1 MTIRHPWGAMRLRSL
16 CVLLLDS
23 GAVALSLY
31 IALQL
36 RLPGQW
42 TEAMRDG
49 AADGAMVGMIV
60 SFIIFQVAGIYR
72 HSWRYISLKELIFL
86 SQACVV
92 TVAASSIITLL
103 FLSDPYWLPRS
114 VPVIQWF
121 VLVVMLGSL
130 RAGRRVVRELL
141 HPPLAT
147 GGHSGNMLHG
157 RLRPGSVRQD
167 VLLIGDTDWADSVL
181 RVLKGGRNAALVPVG
196 ILTHDEADL
205 NLAIRG
211 VQILGTIDNLEKAVS
226 DLSLAKRRPSFV
238 IVNQSDPCL
247 TGPRIARLATR
258 AAQLGLELARA
269 QDPGQLQHSRD
280 GMLDLQ
286 FLNLTD
292 LLGRPELRLDGA
304 IVREAIRGRKVLV
317 TGAGGTIGS
326 ELVRQIASF
335 GACEI
340 LLLDHAECNLYTVD
354 LELRE
359 SFPATRSTPLLCSIR
374 QREAVMKLFM
384 DHRPDLV
391 FHAAALKHVPLV
403 ETNLGSGVLTNV
415 IGTRNVADAVLACGA
430 QAMIQVSTDKAV
442 NPVGMMG
449 ATKRMGEL
457 YCQALDLAAP
467 SDAASCRFLTVRF
480 GNVLGSSGSLIPLFM
495 RQLSRRGPLT
505 VTHPD
510 IERFFMTV
518 HEAVQLILHSTAG
531 TLQGGIDRG
540 RIFVLD
546 MGEPIKI
553 VDIARRIIRA
563 AGLVPDIDIK
573 IEFVGLRPG
582 EKLFEELFD
591 AGEERLPSS
600 LPGIFEAEPHP
611 VPLPV
616 LQAVFQQLERLARDS
631 DEGAI
636 RSVMR
641 SVVDMYHDDEPR
653 ETASAA
659 NDQLVGQIIP
669 ARLQEAS

>member
-1 MTIRHPWGAMRLRSL
+1 MTSRQPWGTMRLRSL
-16 CVLLLDS
+16 CVLFLDS
-23 GAVALSLY
+23 SAVALSLY
-31 IALQL
+31 VALQL
-36 RLPGQW
+36 RIPGQW
-42 TEAMRDG
+42 PEAMSS
-49 AADGAMVGMIV
+49 AAAVSAAIAVIASIV
-60 SFIIFQVAGIYR
+60 IFHIAGIYR
-72 HSWRYISLKELIFL
+72 HSWRYISLKELVFL

-92 TVAASSIITLL
+92 SVAASSIITLL
-103 FLSDPYWLPRS
+103 FLSDPPSLPRS

-130 RAGRRVVRELL
+130 RAGRRIAREVM
-141 HPPLAT
+141 HPGAMADRC
-147 GGHSGNMLHG
+147 SGNTLYG
-157 RLRPGSVRQD
+157 RLRPGGVRQD

-181 RVLKGGRNAALVPVG
+181 RVLKRGRQAALTPVG
-196 ILTHDEADL
+196 ILTHDDGDL
-205 NLAIRG
+205 NLNIRG
-211 VQILGTIDNLEKAVS
+211 VPILGTVDNLEKAVG
-226 DLSLAKRRPSFV
+226 DLSLGKKRPSFV
-238 IVNQSDPCL
+238 IVNQSDPSL

-269 QDPGQLQHSRD
+269 QDPGQLQHLRD

-292 LLGRPELRLDGA
+292 LLGRPELRLDGSVVRDA
-304 IVREAIRGRKVLV
+304 ICGRKVLV

-326 ELVRQIASF
+326 ELVRQIAAF
-335 GACEI
+335 GADEI

-359 SFPATRSTPLLCSIR
+359 SFPAVRSTPLLCSVR
-374 QREAVMKLFM
+374 QREAVMKAFLE
-384 DHRPDLV
+384 HRPDLV

-403 ETNLGSGVLTNV
+403 ETNLSAGVLTNV

-430 QAMIQVSTDKAV
+430 RAMIQVSTDKAV

-457 YCQALDLAAP
+457 YCQALDLAAS
-467 SDAASCRFLTVRF
+467 SDAACCRFLTVRF

-510 IERFFMTV
+510 IERYFMTV
-518 HEAVQLILHSTAG
+518 HEAVQLILHSAAG
-531 TLQGGIDRG
+531 TLKGGIDRG

-546 MGEPIKI
+546 MGDPIKI

-591 AGEERLPSS
+591 VGEERLPSS
-600 LPGIFEAEPHP
+600 LPGIFEAEPDS

-616 LQAVFQQLERLARDS
+616 LKAVFHQLEELARRGE
-631 DEGAI
+631 DEAI

-641 SVVDMYHDDEPR
+641 SVVDMHQDEPR
-653 ETASAA
+653 EAVAA
-659 NDQLVGQIIP
+659 GSDRPAAQLIP